1 MKSYMISL
9 NKIFIN
15 MALPH
20 YSNSVP
26 STQHYEPVYK
36 ALFEMTIFPPV
47 QADQALLL
55 EHVKTITGLDSLN
68 PSVTT
73 TEQKF
78 KQATRSYA
86 GFPDKTVLDLNVTW
100 TMNLNNSNENYVYT
114 TLRRWCNKIWDP
126 LTGMSG
132 MKRDYVGSAII
143 VQYNRDGSI
152 YRKIICKD
160 MFPTG
165 QLQVGNE
172 LDYSATDATEAT
184 LQFRCD
190 YWDEQLVGL

>member
-1 MKSYMISL
+1 
-9 NKIFIN
+9 

-26 STQHYEPVYK
+26 STQHWEPVYR
-36 ALFEMTIFPPV
+36 ALFEMTVFPPASV
-47 QADQALLL
+47 QIDHALLL
-55 EHVKTITGLDSLN
+55 EHVKSISGLDGLN
-68 PSVTT
+68 PSVST

-86 GFPDKTVLDLNVTW
+86 GFPDKTTLDLQVTW
-100 TMNLNNSNENYVYT
+100 TMNLNDSNENYIYT

-132 MKRDYVGSAII
+132 MKSQYVGSAII

-152 YRKIICKD
+152 YRKIVCKD

-165 QLQVGNE
+165 QLQVGND
-172 LDYSATDATEAT
+172 LDYGNNEASEAQLT
-184 LQFRCD
+184 FRCD

>member
-1 MKSYMISL
+1 
-9 NKIFIN
+9 

-26 STQHYEPVYK
+26 STRHWEPVYK
-36 ALFEMTIFPPV
+36 ALFEATIFPPTGG
-47 QADQALLL
+47 DQALLL
-55 EHVKTITGLDSLN
+55 EHVKQISGLDGLN

-86 GFPDKTVLDLNVTW
+86 GFPDKTTLDLQMTF
-100 TMNLNNSNENYVYT
+100 TMNLNDSNENYIYT
-114 TLRRWCNKIWDP
+114 TLRKWCNVIWNP
-126 LTGMSG
+126 LNGMSG
-132 MKRDYVGSAII
+132 MKRQYVGSMII

-160 MFPTG
+160 VFPTG
-165 QLQVGNE
+165 QLQVGND
-172 LDYSATDATEAT
+172 LDYSATDATEAQLT
-184 LQFRCD
+184 FRCD
-190 YWDEQLVGL
+190 YWDEQLIGL